1 MPWDIDMTQS
11 RLGALSR
18 QNGAILVITL
28 LFLVTISML
37 TVSSMQ
43 ASNIGLFMAANEE
56 SRISAEQG
64 AQALADAIFS
74 NPSATPVVGGAG
86 FTICTAGEVGCNQF
100 NLVVEN
106 SALATAIA
114 NGHLRGRVQRE
125 GPLTRPPPRSV
136 ESSIDK
142 FTSASFEVTT
152 TYDRTDESLG
162 KQQISE
168 GVLVLVPIF

>member
-1 MPWDIDMTQS
+1 MMQS
-11 RLGALSR
+11 RPNTLTR

-28 LFLVTISML
+28 LFLVTISLL

-64 AQALADAIFS
+64 AQALADAIVS
-74 NPSATPVVGGAG
+74 NPSSTPVVGGVG

-100 NLVVEN
+100 NLPVEN
-106 SALATAIA
+106 TALATAIA
-114 NGHLRGRVQRE
+114 NGHLRARVQRQ
-125 GPLTRPPPRSV
+125 GPLSRPPPRSV

>member
-1 MPWDIDMTQS
+1 MMQS
-11 RLGALSR
+11 QLSSRTR

-28 LFLVTISML
+28 LFLVTISLL

-43 ASNIGLFMAANEE
+43 ASNIGLFMAQNEE
-56 SRISAEQG
+56 SRIAATQG
-64 AQALADAIFS
+64 AQALADAIVS
-74 NPSATPVVGGAG
+74 NPAATPVVGGEG
-86 FTICTAGEVGCNQF
+86 FTICTAGEQGCNQF
-100 NLVVEN
+100 NLPVEN

-114 NGHLRGRVQRE
+114 SGHMRARVQRE